1 MQSGLLSFLLH
12 FPRSRAPAPRRRGAR
27 TMADGPSPSPEH
39 GLRIRIEGTVQ
50 GVGMRP
56 FLYRLARAEGLAG
69 TVQNDARGVTVEA
82 FGPPAALERFL
93 SRLRAEA
100 PAAARLE
107 EVRAEPLAG
116 EAPQAFTIAA
126 SDPAGDRRVSIP
138 PDLAPC
144 PDCLRELLDPGD
156 RRHRYPFTNCTACG
170 PRFTI
175 AHDVPYDRAATTMAP
190 FRLCGDCAREY
201 RDPADRRFHA
211 EPNACPRCGP
221 HAWLT
226 GPGGAAPAPPFD
238 GEAIALAAHALSQG
252 RILALRGVGGFHLA
266 CDAGSSAAVRRLRE
280 RKRREEK
287 PLAVMVLDLA
297 AAEALAFL
305 SPEERGLLAGP
316 ERPIVLVRRRPEIP
330 LAAEIAPDTPLL
342 GLLLPCSPLH
352 QLLLADAGRPLVMT
366 SGNLSEEPIAC
377 GNAEA
382 LDRLGGI
389 ADLFLL
395 HDREIETR
403 ADDSV
408 ARVVGGR
415 PLLLRRSRG
424 YVPGPVRLPRPL
436 ARPVL
441 ACGALLKNAFCL
453 AAGAEAWLGPH
464 IGDLENLATMESF
477 EAAVA
482 RMERFLRLS
491 PEVLAHDLH
500 PEMLSTRYARERAAA
515 GGLQA
520 VAVQHHHAHVAS
532 AMAERGLEGPVLGL
546 AWDGTGLG
554 SDGRAWGGELLLCT
568 YARCLRL
575 ATLRPL
581 PLAGGDQ
588 AVRQPWR
595 LALAMLADALG
606 HELPGLDLSRLALF
620 QAVPAA
626 EVEVVR
632 RMLAAGVNAPPAHG
646 AGRWFDAVGALA
658 LARPRSRYEGQ
669 VAMALDAAADDGPA
683 EPYRFEI
690 DRTAAVPEL
699 DLRPMA
705 RALVAE
711 LLGGAAP
718 GRLSAR
724 FHATLAEGAA
734 ALVAVAAERQGRLPV
749 VLTGGVFQNARLS
762 SAVTARLAGRHEVH
776 GHALVPAGDGGLALG
791 QALVADAVLRG

>member
-1 MQSGLLSFLLH
+1 MADGV
-12 FPRSRAPAPRRRGAR
+12 APAP
-27 TMADGPSPSPEH
+27 

-56 FLYRLARAEGLAG
+56 FVYRVARSLGLTG
-69 TVQNDARGVTVEA
+69 SVQNDARGVTILA
-82 FGPPAALERFL
+82 FGPPAALERL
-93 SRLRAEA
+93 LPRLRAEA
-100 PAAARLE
+100 PPAARLDAVE
-107 EVRAEPLAG
+107 SQPLAG
-116 EAPQAFTIAA
+116 RAPPEFTIAG
-126 SDPAGDRRVSIP
+126 SDAGGDRRVSIP

-144 PDCLRELLDPGD
+144 QDCLRELDDPAD

-175 AHDVPYDRAATTMAP
+175 ARDVPYDRAATTMAP
-190 FRLCGDCAREY
+190 FRLCADCEREY
-201 RDPADRRFHA
+201 RDPGDRRFHA

-221 HAWLT
+221 HAWLS
-226 GPGGAAPAPPFD
+226 GPEGGGPRPPFD
-238 GEAIALAAHALSQG
+238 GEAVELAAAALREG
-252 RILALRGVGGFHLA
+252 RILALKGVGGFHLA
-266 CDAGSSAAVRRLRE
+266 CDATSPAAVRTLRE

-287 PLAVMVLDLA
+287 PLAVMVADLG

-305 SPEERGLLAGP
+305 APEERALLSGP
-316 ERPIVLVRRRPEIP
+316 ERPIVLLRRRPGAL
-330 LAAEIAPDTPLL
+330 LADEVAPGTPLL

-352 QLLLADAGRPLVMT
+352 HLLLAAAGRPLVMT
-366 SGNLSEEPIAC
+366 SGNLSEEPIAV

-382 LDRLGGI
+382 LSRLGAI

-395 HDREIETR
+395 HDRDIETR

-408 ARVVGGR
+408 ARWMGGR

-424 YVPGPVRLPRPL
+424 YVPGPLRLPHPL
-436 ARPVL
+436 ERPVL
-441 ACGALLKNAFCL
+441 ACGALKKNAFCL
-453 AAGAEAWLGPH
+453 ASGGEAFLGPH

-477 EAAVA
+477 EGAVA
-482 RMERFLRLS
+482 RMERFLRLT
-491 PEVLAHDLH
+491 PAVVAHDLH
-500 PEMLSTRYARERAAA
+500 PEMLSTRYALERARA

-554 SDGRAWGGELLLCT
+554 ADGRAWGGELLLCT
-568 YARCLRL
+568 YASSRRL

-581 PLAGGDQ
+581 PLPGGDQ

-595 LALAMLADALG
+595 LALALLADALG
-606 HELPGLDLSRLALF
+606 PDLGGLDLSRLALF
-620 QAVPAA
+620 REVPAA
-626 EVEVVR
+626 EVAVVR

-658 LARPRSRYEGQ
+658 LARPRAHHEGQ
-669 VAMALDAAADDGPA
+669 VAVALDAAADDGPA
-683 EPYRFEI
+683 EPWPFAL
-690 DRTAAVPEL
+690 DRGAAVPEL

-705 RALVAE
+705 RALLGE
-711 LLGGAAP
+711 LLAGAPP

-724 FHATLAEGAA
+724 FHATLAEGAR
-734 ALVAVAAERQGRLPV
+734 ALVELAAAAEGGLPV

-762 SAVTARLAGRHEVH
+762 SAVTTRLEARHQVH
-776 GHALVPAGDGGLALG
+776 GHSLVPAGDGGLALG

>member
-1 MQSGLLSFLLH
+1 MAAGD
-12 FPRSRAPAPRRRGAR
+12 PPAP
-27 TMADGPSPSPEH
+27 
-39 GLRIRIEGTVQ
+39 GLRIRIQGTVQ

-56 FLYRLARAEGLAG
+56 FVYRVARAEGLVG
-69 TVQNDARGVTVEA
+69 SVQNDARGVTIDA

-93 SRLRAEA
+93 ARLRAEA
-100 PAAARLE
+100 PAAARLD
-107 EVRAEPLAG
+107 EVHTEPLAG
-116 EAPQAFTIAA
+116 LAPGGFAIAG
-126 SDPAGDRRVSIP
+126 SDAAGLRRVSIP

-144 PDCLRELLDPGD
+144 PDCLRELADPSD

-175 AHDVPYDRAATTMAP
+175 ARDVPYDRAATTMAP
-190 FRLCGDCAREY
+190 FPLCADCAREY
-201 RDPADRRFHA
+201 GDPSDRRFHA

-221 HAWLT
+221 RAWLT
-226 GPGGAAPAPPFD
+226 GPEGGERRAPFD
-238 GEAIALAAHALSQG
+238 GEAVAAAAALLREG
-252 RILALRGVGGFHLA
+252 RILALRGIGGFHLA
-266 CDAGSSAAVRRLRE
+266 CDATSSAAVRALRE

-297 AAEALAFL
+297 AAGALAVV
-305 SPEERGLLAGP
+305 SPEEGALLCGP
-316 ERPIVLVRRRPEIP
+316 ERPIVLLRRRPDAA
-330 LAAEIAPDTPLL
+330 LAPEVAPDTPLL

-352 QLLLADAGRPLVMT
+352 HLLLADAGRPLVMT
-366 SGNLSEEPIAC
+366 SGNLSEEPIAR

-382 LDRLGGI
+382 LERLAGI
-389 ADLFLL
+389 ADHFLL

-415 PLLLRRSRG
+415 TLLLRRSRG
-424 YVPGPVRLPRPL
+424 YVPGPLRLPRPV

-453 AAGAEAWLGPH
+453 ASGGEAFLGPH

-477 EAAVA
+477 EGAVA
-482 RMERFLRLS
+482 RMERFLRLR
-491 PEVLAHDLH
+491 PEALAHDLH
-500 PEMLSTRYARERAAA
+500 PEMLSTRYALDRARAE
-515 GGLQA
+515 GLPA
-520 VAVQHHHAHVAS
+520 VAVQHHHAHVVA

-554 SDGRAWGGELLLCT
+554 TDGRPWGGELLRCT
-568 YARCLRL
+568 AGGFERL

-581 PLAGGDQ
+581 RLAGGDL

-595 LALAMLADALG
+595 LALALLADALG
-606 HELPGLDLSRLALF
+606 PELAGLSLSRLPLF
-620 QAVPAA
+620 RSVLPG

-632 RMLAAGVNAPPAHG
+632 RMLSAGVNAPPAHG
-646 AGRWFDAVGALA
+646 AGRWFDAVGALV
-658 LARPRSRYEGQ
+658 LGRPRSRYEGQ
-669 VAMALDAAADDGPA
+669 VAVALDAAADDGPA
-683 EPYRFEI
+683 EPYPWEV
-690 DRTAAVPEL
+690 DRSAPVPEL

-705 RALVAE
+705 RAAVAD
-711 LLGGAAP
+711 LLEGAAA
-718 GRLSAR
+718 GRIAAR

-734 ALVAVAAERQGRLPV
+734 GLLARCAGEGRLPV

-762 SAVTARLAGRHEVH
+762 QAVAARLAGRHEVH
-776 GHALVPAGDGGLALG
+776 GHSLVPAGDGGLALG
-791 QALVADAVLRG
+791 QALVADAILRG